1 MLIVVAGVLRDND
14 MRVCL
19 TKRQSGD
26 YKDLWEFPGGKVNA
40 NETTIEALCREL
52 KEELGIDVLPS
63 QGDPLW
69 FTSDKEIVLLFYTI
83 KIWRGIAYGKEGQE
97 LKWFL
102 PEEMKCLKMPPLDED
117 VKLHIS
123 FTST

>member
-1 MLIVVAGVLRDND
+1 M
-14 MRVCL
+14 
-19 TKRQSGD
+19 
-26 YKDLWEFPGGKVNA
+26 
-40 NETTIEALCREL
+40 REL